1 MEHMGHGILKF
12 LDLELLYLLFFF
24 RRIKGVF
31 EHVLSTCDAVT
42 QLASQECQQVR
53 FEMGSFMPEP
63 APQAHLYYLNPPRL
77 INGFFK
83 PPKPTPSSPTSP
95 ILSCSAQNH
104 KHKHKHRNQK
114 HKNFRFMIYD
124 FPFQNYKHKHRN
136 PNTNT
141 NTKISD
147 L

>member
-12 LDLELLYLLFFF
+12 LDLELLYLLIFF

-31 EHVLSTCDAVT
+31 EHVLSMCDAIT
-42 QLASQECQQVR
+42 QLASQECQQVK
-53 FEMGSFMPEP
+53 FGMDSFMPKH

-83 PPKPTPSSPTSP
+83 PPKPTLSGPTGL
-95 ILSCSAQNH
+95 ILSCSAQN
-104 KHKHKHRNQK
+104 HKHRNQK

-124 FPFQNYKHKHRN
+124 FPFQNYKYKHRN
-136 PNTNT
+136 LNTNT